1 MKVTPEI
8 VRHVAAAARLEL
20 TETEIKKFSRDMNNI
35 LLAFKDID
43 KVKARIEPSF
53 QPLEIKDVMRDD
65 KPEPCLQQQEAL
77 ANARHKEAG
86 FFKGPRAV

>member
-8 VRHVAAAARLEL
+8 VKHVAAAARLEL
-20 TETEIKKFSRDMNNI
+20 TETEIKRFAKDLNNI

-43 KVKARIEPSF
+43 KVKANVEPSF
-53 QPLEIKDVMRDD
+53 QPLEIKDILRND
-65 KPEPCLQQQEAL
+65 KAEKCLTQDQAL
-77 ANARHKEAG
+77 ANTKHKEGG